1 MKKKICIITSSRA
14 EYGLLRN
21 LIKKISIDKSFK
33 LQLVVSGTHL
43 SKEYGF
49 TKKKIVEDKIFIS
62 KEVKIVQKRDNP
74 EDICKSFALATLGF
88 SDVYKKLKPDCIIF
102 LGDRYEILAAS
113 YSALIHNIPKIHL
126 HGGELTEGIIDDA
139 TRHSITKTSDFHFV
153 SHQSYKKRVIQLGE
167 NPKNVFLIGAM
178 AIENIKKHKTN
189 LENLK
194 KIILYKKSDKIL
206 IVTLHPINLNNKIT
220 KITIE
225 NLLKVLNFYR
235 NFKIIF
241 TYPNQDTFGKVIIRK
256 IKKFIKKKDNCFFIK
271 NLGTQDYFSLIKVSR
286 CIIGN
291 SSSGIIEVPSFKKPS
306 VNIGSR
312 QRGRIT
318 APSVFSCDIS
328 KISINKSLKKALKFK
343 IKKSLNPFEIKN
355 INASSEILKFLKRY
369 NFKKLRLEKRFYDH

>member
-1 MKKKICIITSSRA
+1 MRKKVCIITSSRA
-14 EYGLLRN
+14 EYGLLSN
-21 LIKKISIDKSFK
+21 LIKKISSQKSFK

-49 TKKKIVEDKIFIS
+49 TKKKIVEDKINIT
-62 KEVKIVQKRDNP
+62 KEIKIVQKRDNP

-88 SDVYKKLKPDCIIF
+88 SKVYNQLKPDCVIF

-153 SHQSYKKRVIQLGE
+153 SHQSYRKRVIQLGE

-178 AIENIKKHKTN
+178 AIENIKKHKIS

-194 KIILYKKSDKIL
+194 KIIFYKKNDKIL
-206 IVTLHPINLNNKIT
+206 LITLHPTNLDNKLT
-220 KITIE
+220 KITIK
-225 NLLKVLNFYR
+225 NLLKVLVSYR
-235 NFKIIF
+235 NFKIVF
-241 TYPNQDTFGKVIIRK
+241 TYPNQDTFGKVIIREV
-256 IKKFIKKKDNCFFIK
+256 KKFIKKKSNCFFIK

-286 CIIGN
+286 CVIGN
-291 SSSGIIEVPSFKKPS
+291 SSSGIIEVPSFKKPT
-306 VNIGSR
+306 VNIGTR

-318 APSVFSCDIS
+318 ALSVFSCDIS
-328 KISINKSLKKALKFK
+328 KSSINKSLKKALKFK
-343 IKKSLNPFEIKN
+343 INKSFNPFEIKN
-355 INASSEILKFLKRY
+355 KNASSEIIKFLKKY
-369 NFKKLRLEKRFYDH
+369 NFKKFKLEKYFYDL